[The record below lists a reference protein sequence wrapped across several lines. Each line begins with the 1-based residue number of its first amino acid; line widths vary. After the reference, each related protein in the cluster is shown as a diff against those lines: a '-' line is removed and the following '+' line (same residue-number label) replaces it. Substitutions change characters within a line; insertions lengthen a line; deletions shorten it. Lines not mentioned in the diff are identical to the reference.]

1 MGLVKP
7 TEKYS
12 YQDYLDWDERWEL
25 IDGSP
30 YAMNSDCRTLQHQNT
45 VANILI
51 QLQQPLEHSPSH
63 KVVFATDW
71 RIDDHTVVCPDNA
84 VVCDLPDDAQFINRT
99 PSIIFEV
106 LSPSTKHR
114 DRGVKFNLY
123 QQQAVKYYVMVDP
136 ATGLAEIYHLVEGEY
151 QMLTETLHK
160 DTLTF
165 DLDNGCQL
173 DFDFSQI

>member
-1 MGLVKP
+1 MGLKKP
-7 TEKYS
+7 TEKYT
-12 YQDYLDWDERWEL
+12 YEDYLKWDDRWEL
-25 IDGSP
+25 IDGVP
-30 YAMNSDCRTLQHQNT
+30 YAM
-45 VANILI
+45 
-51 QLQQPLEHSPSH
+51 SPSPALGH
-63 KVVFATDW
+63 QTSSQKIAFQLLEELKNCPQCRAVLATDW
-71 RIDDHTVVCPDNA
+71 RIDEHTVVCPDNA
-84 VVCDLPDDAQFINRT
+84 VVCDLPDDAQYINRT
-99 PSIIFEV
+99 PVIVFEV

-136 ATGLAEIYHLVEGEY
+136 VSGLAEIYHLVEGEY

-160 DTLTF
+160 DTIAF